1 MLETMKAE
9 IASTG
14 TGLQVKGSCRGFELT
29 FDEPKE
35 SGGTDTPVNPVEGLL
50 CAFGACQAIATLLFA
65 RMQDVPLDGV
75 RVEVE
80 GDLDPDGFTGKA
92 PDVRNGLQEVRFSM
106 HLKSS
111 DEAAARALAALVEER
126 CPVSDCLKAPVP
138 VVCAEVVVE

>member
-35 SGGTDTPVNPVEGLL
+35 SGGTDTSVNPVEGLL

-106 HLKSS
+106 DSEKQ
-111 DEAAARALAALVEER
+111 
-126 CPVSDCLKAPVP
+126 
-138 VVCAEVVVE
+138 

>member
-35 SGGTDTPVNPVEGLL
+35 SGGTDTSVNPVE
-50 CAFGACQAIATLLFA
+50 LFA
-65 RMQDVPLDGV
+65 RMQDVPPDGV

>member
-1 MLETMKAE
+1 
-9 IASTG
+9 
-14 TGLQVKGSCRGFELT
+14 
-29 FDEPKE
+29 
-35 SGGTDTPVNPVEGLL
+35 
-50 CAFGACQAIATLLFA
+50 
-65 RMQDVPLDGV
+65 MQDVPLDGV

>member
-35 SGGTDTPVNPVEGLL
+35 SGGTDTSVNPVEGLL

-92 PDVRNGLQEVRFSM
+92 PDVRNGLLRYAS
-106 HLKSS
+106 
-111 DEAAARALAALVEER
+111 A
-126 CPVSDCLKAPVP
+126 CT
-138 VVCAEVVVE
+138 